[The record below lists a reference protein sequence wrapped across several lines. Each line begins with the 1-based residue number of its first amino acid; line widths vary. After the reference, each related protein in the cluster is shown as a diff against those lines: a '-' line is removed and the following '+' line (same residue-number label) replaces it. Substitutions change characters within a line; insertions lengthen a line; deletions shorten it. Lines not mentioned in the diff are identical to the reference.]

1 MNEVAK
7 WRELLLSQGIQA
19 ESHLALFTA
28 EAVRYMTEEE
38 FHKFRLKYIA
48 PMPFAERC
56 LESWDNVEQPISDW
70 LAEGWKSAGIYGEQ
84 CRRVTKFRLFKLI
97 CMHCRDHP
105 DAISEMF
112 HVVARC
118 KDDDPQA
125 FRELLMDLKTYEF
138 YRRLFDTNPKGNP
151 LKIDMISKILEPQ
164 YIYPELRKRN
174 ANEYVPLL
182 VRAEALYK
190 RSLKHGNGKTEEQ
203 RDWDLEQNEMDV
215 DAASCVLLRGLPL
228 CTDTKSSSRE
238 AGDWYYHFMEACD
251 TDPRTRPLLPYIDP
265 DWENDLIRWR
275 AHKEVEAARVPNWEH
290 NIKFV
295 IANAEPTEPRD
306 PQKYAEFRKTEEDM
320 DFEPDEY
327 QLRPYQN
334 ELIVHANN
342 KKNTIICAPTGSGKT
357 IVATDIIRTHL
368 ETAKREGRVARC
380 VMLVPTVPL
389 VDQQCCE
396 FVQYLAGHYWVDG
409 FSGCENFHDGR
420 AKRVL
425 ACDLCVMTPQIL
437 INMLNSV
444 LETERV
450 YFADFTLV
458 IFDECHHCDKG
469 HPYKMLMDQLAELD
483 NTKNGKR
490 PHIQIVGLTA
500 SLGVGDTSWDMAAC
514 QRHMLSLCANLRAE
528 TISTVRHQ
536 LENLKEYVT
545 PPVDHVEKVSRPV
558 NNEFVE
564 AIKLCMSD
572 IQRSMQVELLRIVEQ
587 KQLAY
592 IGKDDIVFPNLDDQA
607 QYQNRV
613 GLLKKYLQHL
623 EEPVTRVFLLRSI
636 NHLSHYFHAITIS
649 DLLPNFFALDYLH
662 KKMLDYA
669 KLSDNDQFNQINANL
684 LKRYKVLSLQLRD
697 IERSESGEK
706 EQKKR
711 AALLCTGSS
720 NKYLFNMEKKEI
732 LNKLYRIL
740 NEQFAKDP
748 DSRALIFV
756 ATRAC
761 AQRLAKHLMELD
773 LELPM
778 FYQQNNVGYMV
789 SSNQSGTM
797 GGQSSDEQRWMR
809 EGFSNGIIKVL
820 VVTSVAEEG
829 VNIAACNLII
839 KYNNVGS
846 ERQMIQRRGRAR
858 HKNSK
863 SILLALDTGVEQQEF
878 SNMRKEAMMMRCIE
892 DMQEQEEQTLRK
904 KIEEKTKEMNVIRD
918 EEKKKLE
925 YKREQLMGKRFNL
938 KCACGTLICCSDR
951 VRSVMTTLF
960 VCCDPEVW
968 KRSKHAL
975 TRLPTKEKFYTNCA
989 RWVCAN
995 CGEHWGQIV
1004 KYSNVFLPEIRVRA
1018 FVMERLDQQ
1027 RGGFDRSEQ
1036 VGKKWKDIEQNNFN
1050 VDAISMADIR
1060 SMYKG
1065 LLETNPEAHKEYE
1078 KQSRQADQQVA
1089 EKLAEK
1095 EWRHKDRRE
1104 RVLLEE

>member
-1 MNEVAK
+1 MDVVSFTLGQAGYSVYKYIPYGPVEDVLPYLSRRALENGAMLMNVS
-7 WRELLLSQGIQA
+7 RERQLLWTELKRRIGAGQLFYRVPSGIQG
-19 ESHLALFTA
+19 SDPTTPIGITKKRDQGPI
-28 EAVRYMTEEE
+28 V
-38 FHKFRLKYIA
+38 
-48 PMPFAERC
+48 C
-56 LESWDNVEQPISDW
+56 LNN
-70 LAEGWKSAGIYGEQ
+70 GGI
-84 CRRVTKFRLFKLI
+84 
-97 CMHCRDHP
+97 
-105 DAISEMF
+105 
-112 HVVARC
+112 
-118 KDDDPQA
+118 
-125 FRELLMDLKTYEF
+125 
-138 YRRLFDTNPKGNP
+138 GNGQTT
-151 LKIDMISKILEPQ
+151 LEPQ

-228 CTDTKSSSRE
+228 CTDTK
-238 AGDWYYHFMEACD
+238 
-251 TDPRTRPLLPYIDP
+251 
-265 DWENDLIRWR
+265 IRWR

-306 PQKYAEFRKTEEDM
+306 PQKYAEFRKTEEDL

-368 ETAKREGRVARC
+368 ETAKRDKRVARC

-564 AIKLCMSD
+564 AIKLCMSK
-572 IQRSMQVELLRIVEQ
+572 IQSSMQVELQRIVEQ

-662 KKMLDYA
+662 KKMTDYA
-669 KLSDNDQFNQINANL
+669 KLSDNDQFNRINAIL
-684 LKRYKVLSLQLRD
+684 LKRYKELLQQLRD
-697 IERSESGEK
+697 IERSESAEK

-711 AALLCTGSS
+711 AALLSTGSS
-720 NKYLFNMEKKEI
+720 NKYLFNMEKKDI
-732 LNKLYRIL
+732 LNRLYRIL
-740 NEQFAKDP
+740 FEQFAKDP

-951 VRSVMTTLF
+951 VRSVMATLF

-989 RWVCAN
+989 RWVCSN

-1018 FVMERLDQQ
+1018 FVMERVDQQ
-1027 RGGFDRSEQ
+1027 RGEFDRSEQ

>member
-1 MNEVAK
+1 MNEITK
-7 WRELLLSQGIQA
+7 WREALRAKGIQA
-19 ESHLALFTA
+19 ESHLTLFTT
-28 EAVRYMTEEE
+28 EAVRYMTEAE

-56 LESWDNVEQPISDW
+56 LESWDSVEPPISDW

-105 DAISEMF
+105 DALVEMF
-112 HVVARC
+112 HVVAQC

-125 FRELLMDLKTYEF
+125 FRELLMDNLH
-138 YRRLFDTNPKGNP
+138 
-151 LKIDMISKILEPQ
+151 KIDAISKTLESQ
-164 YIYPELRKRN
+164 YIFPELRKRN

-190 RSLKHGNGKTEEQ
+190 RSLKLGNGKTEEQ
-203 RDWDLEQNEMDV
+203 RDWDLEQCTMDI
-215 DAASCVLLRGLPL
+215 DAAACALLRGLPL
-228 CTDTKSSSRE
+228 CTDTKKS
-238 AGDWYYHFMEACD
+238 
-251 TDPRTRPLLPYIDP
+251 PL
-265 DWENDLIRWR
+265 RWR
-275 AHKEVEAARVPNWEH
+275 AHNEVVVAPEPNWEP

-295 IANAEPTEPRD
+295 ISNAEPTEPRD
-306 PQKYAEFRKTEEDM
+306 PQKYVEFRKAREDL
-320 DFEPDEY
+320 DFVPDEY

-334 ELIVHANN
+334 ELIIHANN
-342 KKNTIICAPTGSGKT
+342 NKNTIICAPTGSGKT

-368 ETAKREGRVARC
+368 ERAKRERRVARC
-380 VMLVPTVPL
+380 VMLVPTVLL
-389 VDQQCCE
+389 VDQQCFE
-396 FVQYLAGHYWVDG
+396 IAQYLAGHYWLDG
-409 FSGCENFHDGR
+409 FSGCENFYDGR
-420 AKRVL
+420 AQRVL

-469 HPYKMLMDQLAELD
+469 HPYKSLMDQLAALE
-483 NTKNGKR
+483 NVKNGKR
-490 PHIQIVGLTA
+490 PQIQIVGLTA

-545 PPVDHVEKVSRPV
+545 PSADHVVKVSRPD

-564 AIKLCMSD
+564 AIKLCMGE
-572 IQRSMQVELLRIVEQ
+572 IQRSMQMELQSIVEQ
-587 KQLAY
+587 KKLAY

-613 GLLKKYLQHL
+613 GMLKKYLQHL
-623 EEPVTRVFLLRSI
+623 EEPVTRVFLLCSI
-636 NHLSHYFHAITIS
+636 NHLSHYFYAISIS
-649 DLLPNFFALDYLH
+649 DLLPNSFALDYLH
-662 KKMLDYA
+662 KKMTDYA
-669 KLSDNDQFNQINANL
+669 KRSDNDQFNRINAIL
-684 LKRYKVLSLQLRD
+684 LKRYSDNDQFNRINAILLKRYNDNDQFNQFNAILLKRYNELFQQLRD
-697 IERSESGEK
+697 IECSESEEK

-711 AALLCTGSS
+711 ALLSTGRSS
-720 NKYLFNMEKKEI
+720 KNLFSMEKKEI
-732 LNKLYRIL
+732 LNSLYRIL
-740 NEQFAKDP
+740 YEQFARDS

-778 FYQQNNVGYMV
+778 FYQLNNVGYMV

-797 GGQSSDEQRWMR
+797 GGQSSDEQRLMR
-809 EGFSNGIIKVL
+809 ERFSKGIIKVL

-846 ERQMIQRRGRAR
+846 ERQMIQRRGRGR
-858 HKNSK
+858 HKNSN
-863 SILLALDTGVEQQEF
+863 SVLLALDTGVEQQGL
-878 SNMRKEAMMMRCIE
+878 SNMRKEAM
-892 DMQEQEEQTLRK
+892 DMQEQEEQTLHK
-904 KIEEKTKEMNVIRD
+904 KIEEKTKEMNVIRN
-918 EEKKKLE
+918 EEKKKLGN
-925 YKREQLMGKRFNL
+925 KREQLMGKRFNL
-938 KCACGTLICCSDR
+938 KCACGTLICCSDQ
-951 VRSVMTTLF
+951 VRSVMGTLF

-968 KRSKHAL
+968 KRSKHTL
-975 TRLPTKEKFYTNCA
+975 TQSLTKKTTRV
-989 RWVCAN
+989 RWQCAN

-1004 KYSNVFLPEIRVRA
+1004 KYSNVFLPEICVRA

-1027 RGGFDRSEQ
+1027 RGERDRGEQ

-1060 SMYKG
+1060 LMYKG
-1065 LLETNPEAHKEYE
+1065 LLETNPDAHKEYE
-1078 KQSRQADQQVA
+1078 TQSRQ
-1089 EKLAEK
+1089 ELAEK
-1095 EWRHKDRRE
+1095 EWRYKARRE